1 MIVASSSTATAAGG
15 RILVCRLLKL
25 IIIVVISIQQFCVRR
40 SNLIICSI
48 FVVLYFDFQ
57 FIMFV
62 GKPRNSSICIII

>member
-1 MIVASSSTATAAGG
+1 MIVASSSTAAGG
-15 RILVCRLLKL
+15 GILVCRLLKL